1 MTISNFIIQILYI
14 FIFKYKKSFLRIVL
28 AIMLILNISSKIT
41 AQTVFCPPNINFEN
55 GNLTNWQFFTGTCCP
70 IIANTS
76 TTAINGRHTLMSG
89 TGTDPYGN
97 FPVVAPDGGNYSL
110 KLGNNID
117 GAQAERARYFIR
129 IPAGVNN
136 YKLIFKYAVVFQD
149 PQHIASE
156 QPRFTVSAVDSAT
169 NAPLSCVNFNFV
181 ATSSLPGFVRVGA
194 TDVYYKNWSSANLD
208 LSGYGGKTIAVNF
221 STGDCDQGGHFGYG
235 YVDVNCDEFKASVI
249 SCKGNPISTLIGPSG
264 FTEYKWYDS
273 TFSTL
278 LGSNQVLNISTPTV
292 FNKFK
297 LITKPYPTFGCADTI
312 TTIVR
317 ISDLKLNLQ
326 KDTLVC
332 GSNPIQLTNTA
343 TVSSFFQPITY
354 NWSPA
359 NGLSCT
365 NCLNPILTP
374 LSNTKYVLTTT
385 DVNGCVQKDS
395 FTVTLRLNIIS
406 QPKDISVCPDS
417 TAKFKVIVN
426 SSLAFTYQWKK
437 NGVNIIGA
445 NADSLIISNASYNDT
460 ANYSVLVTAN
470 CDSVLSSTVKLKIFK
485 PIFVKQPISL
495 LQCPNSRAVF
505 KTSVTGDTNVT
516 YQWFKRGTLITGANK
531 DSLVINN
538 VTNADTGFY
547 YLKVNG
553 KCTSTVSDTVRLTIS
568 STIVINQQPQPILQC
583 RNTIA
588 VFKVKAIGPG
598 TLNYIWRKGNNII
611 AGQTKDS
618 LVLNNINYA
627 DSGNYSVEIRSLCDT
642 VFSNIVKLS
651 VLRGST
657 ILNQPK
663 SVSLCKD
670 SNTQFKVIAT
680 GYGNIS
686 YQWKKNG
693 VNIIGANADSL
704 VITNAN
710 FNDSANYTVL
720 VSSYCDS
727 LLSNIAKLKVYMPIF
742 VKQPNSLIQC
752 SGSKAVFKATV
763 NNDTNIIYQW
773 LKNGIPV
780 LGANKDSLI
789 LNNINN
795 SDTGFYQLK
804 ATGKCLVMLS
814 DTVNLSLYKNTVI
827 TSQPQVINQCIN
839 TRATFYVKATGDGV
853 VTYQWRKGNT
863 NLIGQ
868 TADSL
873 VINNINYSDTG
884 NYSVRIKSLC
894 DSVTS
899 NTVKLTIIPSTKI
912 TLQPQ
917 SITQCINT
925 RAVLKAKATGFGTV
939 TYQWQKNDIDILNA
953 TFDSLVINSIQSTDS
968 GSYRVII
975 KSYCDSV
982 ISQNARIDLHP
993 FPQPNLPPITYL
1005 CVEVGK
1011 IGVSGFK
1018 SQLWSTGD
1026 TTPFTN
1032 IFSNGNYWVKV
1043 TDNNSCVNF
1052 DTTQVLLNSLPLVYA
1067 GIDTVLCNELTL
1079 RLNGSA
1085 INYDSIFWRENTDGT
1100 FDNNKLFAT
1109 KFTANTNKIGMVT
1122 LVFNGVNRCG
1132 VAADSLTVQYTPKP
1146 SADFELSDTL
1156 VCQGSPPVKLTPTDN
1171 AGFFAGPFVFN
1182 GLFTPEQSGL
1192 FQINYIISRNF
1203 CNNNN
1208 TKSIV
1213 VVPQPIANFS
1223 YQSSNPDIDQSVLF
1237 TSESKNELTYLWN
1250 FDNGI
1255 TSTLKNTSY
1264 HFTEEGFYKVSLTA
1278 FNRICLDTIS
1288 KMVHIKGSKNI
1299 FIPNAFTPN
1308 QNGLNE
1314 EFKVLYKNSKGAVL
1328 NIYNRWGQ
1336 LIFTSNNV
1344 NKGWD
1349 GTFEGNPC
1357 QEDVYYYIVDYTNN
1371 DDEVRQLKG
1380 NFTLIR

>member
-1 MTISNFIIQILYI
+1 MA
-14 FIFKYKKSFLRIVL
+14 L
-28 AIMLILNISSKIT
+28 AIILTLNISSKLN
-41 AQTVFCPPNINFEN
+41 AQTVFCPPNIDFEN
-55 GNLTNWQFFTGTCCP
+55 GNVNNWQFFTGTCCP
-70 IIANTS
+70 IITNNSTS
-76 TTAINGRHTLMSG
+76 AINGRHTLMSG

-181 ATSSLPGFVRVGA
+181 ATSSLPGFLRVGA

-317 ISDLKLNLQ
+317 ISDLKLTLQ

-354 NWSPA
+354 SWSPA

-395 FTVTLRLNIIS
+395 FTVSLRLNIIS

-417 TAKFKVIVN
+417 TAKFNVVVN
-426 SSLAFTYQWKK
+426 SSIAFTYQWKK

-445 NADSLIISNASYNDT
+445 NADSLIISNANYNDT

-470 CDSVLSSTVKLKIFK
+470 CDSVLSSIAKLKILK

-495 LQCPNSRAVF
+495 IQCPNSRAVF
-505 KTSVTGDTNVT
+505 KTSVNGDTNIT
-516 YQWFKRGTLITGANK
+516 YQWFKRGILIAGANK

-553 KCTSTVSDTVRLTIS
+553 KCTSTISDTVKLTIS
-568 STIVINQQPQPILQC
+568 STIIINQQPQPILQC
-583 RNTIA
+583 RNTVA

-618 LVLNNINYA
+618 LVLNNINYL
-627 DSGNYSVEIRSLCDT
+627 DSGDYSVEIRSLCDI

-651 VLRGST
+651 VFRGTT
-657 ILNQPK
+657 ILSQPK
-663 SVSLCKD
+663 SVSICKD
-670 SNTQFKVIAT
+670 SSTQFKVIAT
-680 GYGNIS
+680 GYGVVS

-693 VNIIGANADSL
+693 INIIGANADSL
-704 VITNAN
+704 VITNTN

-727 LLSNIAKLKVYMPIF
+727 LVSNIAKLKVYMPIF

-752 SGSKAVFKATV
+752 SGSKAIFKANV

-773 LKNGIPV
+773 FKNGIPI

-804 ATGKCLVMLS
+804 ATGKCIVVLS
-814 DTVNLSLYKNTVI
+814 DTVNLSLYKNTLI
-827 TSQPQVINQCIN
+827 TSQPQAINQCIN
-839 TRATFYVKATGDGV
+839 TRATFYAKAFGAGV

-863 NLIGQ
+863 NLLGQ

-873 VINNINYSDTG
+873 VINNINYNDTG
-884 NYSVRIKSLC
+884 NYSVKIRSLC

-899 NTVKLTIIPSTKI
+899 NIIKLAIIPNTKI

-925 RAVLKAKATGFGTV
+925 RAVLKAKATGFGAV
-939 TYQWQKNDIDILNA
+939 TYQWQKNNIDIVNA
-953 TFDSLVINSIQSTDS
+953 TFDSLVINSLQSTDS
-968 GSYRVII
+968 GSYRVITR
-975 KSYCDSV
+975 SYCDSV

-993 FPQPNLPPITYL
+993 IPQPNLPPITYL

-1043 TDNNSCVNF
+1043 TNNNGCINF

-1079 RLNGSA
+1079 QLKASA
-1085 INYDSIFWRENTDGT
+1085 INYDSIFWKENTDGT
-1100 FDNNKLFAT
+1100 FENNKLFAA
-1109 KFTANTNKIGMVT
+1109 KFTATTSKTGMVT

-1132 VAADSLTVQYTPKP
+1132 VAADSLTVQYTTMP
-1146 SADFELSDTL
+1146 SANFELSDTL
-1156 VCQGSPPVKLTPTDN
+1156 VCQYSKPIIITPVDTV
-1171 AGFFAGPFVFN
+1171 GVFLGEHIFN
-1182 GLFTPEQSGL
+1182 RLFTPNVTG
-1192 FQINYIISRNF
+1192 FFKVKYNVSRNF
-1203 CNNNN
+1203 CNNNSEK
-1208 TKSIV
+1208 TIEV
-1213 VVPQPIANFS
+1213 VAQPIADFNYKPINPNIDKPVQFVSNSKSANNYIWTFENTIFS
-1223 YQSSNPDIDQSVLF
+1223 NIQNPI
-1237 TSESKNELTYLWN
+1237 
-1250 FDNGI
+1250 
-1255 TSTLKNTSY
+1255 Y
-1264 HFTEEGFYKVSLTA
+1264 HFLEEGFYRVQLKA
-1278 FNRICLDTIS
+1278 INRICSDTTS
-1288 KMVHIKGSKNI
+1288 KLLYIKGSNNI

-1314 EFKVLYKNSKGAVL
+1314 EFRVLYKNSKGAVL
-1328 NIYNRWGQ
+1328 SIYNRWGQ

-1349 GTFEGNPC
+1349 GTFDGNPC

-1371 DDEVRQLKG
+1371 DNEVKQLKG